1 MKSVKRYFFVLGLM
15 FALVGHAFATPQ
27 TVEGSSA
34 EASSKSLYWG
44 PRLSVLLSNA
54 WNNKRVKGVFDSY
67 SNEVW
72 ENSVLR
78 TGFGMEFGVCAWYML
93 NDYFGLAAEAD
104 MRFVEHRLNKQVY
117 SRQEWKGYG
126 TYDIEE
132 YYLYVYSASFP
143 LLMRLRPVR
152 YMYLEAGAQIVFN
165 FDGEITDK
173 DGDDEHDFE
182 QEKLGYSVLGGAG
195 ITFPVFRRHMI
206 GVGFRLTFD
215 MTRIEHS
222 GVVEIKEGET
232 YRMATPARLWN
243 IQFGASYYF

>member
-15 FALVGHAFATPQ
+15 FALAGHAFATPQ
-27 TVEGSSA
+27 TVEGSPA

-117 SRQEWKGYG
+117 SRQEWNGYG
-126 TYDIEE
+126 SYDIEE

-173 DGDDEHDFE
+173 DGDPCKAME
-182 QEKLGYSVLGGAG
+182 YSVWSVLLFLADEW
-195 ITFPVFRRHMI
+195 IA
-206 GVGFRLTFD
+206 
-215 MTRIEHS
+215 
-222 GVVEIKEGET
+222 VEIFLYSLQK
-232 YRMATPARLWN
+232 
-243 IQFGASYYF
+243 GASYEENLYDACCGRVCRFSFCL